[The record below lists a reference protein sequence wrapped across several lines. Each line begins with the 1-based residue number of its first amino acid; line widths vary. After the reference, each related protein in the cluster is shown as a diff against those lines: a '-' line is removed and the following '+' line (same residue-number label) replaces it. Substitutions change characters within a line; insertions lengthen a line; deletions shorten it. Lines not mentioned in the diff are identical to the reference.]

1 MKKEPWR
8 IIIAVLS
15 IAWIVFMWIK
25 KDIAELYAAMPP
37 EQALPLILT
46 TVAVSVTKV
55 AVLTALILLVK
66 WLIGKSR

>member
-1 MKKEPWR
+1 MKKENWR
-8 IIIAVLS
+8 IVVGVLS

-25 KDIAELYAAMPP
+25 KDIAGLYAAMPP